1 MIPSEIWDWVAA
13 LTGLRSAEGLFLP
26 SYWCVPAELT
36 APSGWVLSPSA
47 ILWILALLSL
57 VGVVGYLWRRRSGFL
72 HLSCAVWGA
81 LLADTPHAIWVPLA
95 LVAAWFVT
103 LRVAKFMKWDVKE
116 LHAIPW
122 KRLGGIYLVAFLVVF
137 VGNFSRWG
145 VAYIPGYAKNALAAI
160 RWDGGWHPVD
170 TAKMDALLDEYVT
183 ELAREA
189 AGRRWIFT
197 DGLCDS
203 GIELKGSSK
212 TVSLA
217 DGAQDEAYWR
227 ARGFVRQEDL
237 SALASGASGLLRS
250 WVLDRPVELTN
261 AVFQCGFAF
270 LEKEAPSNRL
280 ETCGLVLRIADAPEG
295 KRKSEEVKSEGSA
308 GRRVNELAK
317 KIIEFYRN
325 GGKPEHGGRI
335 RQARFCSMQWRVA
348 RAIRR
353 QATEL
358 DRQVRTREALE
369 ATGLAERLDELNP
382 YARKQGATTTEAA
395 DLRAFGSLTPREG
408 LAFSLNRANF
418 TLARRFAIP
427 ILKDDPENPEANF
440 AMAMSHLVLQEH
452 AQARHY
458 FHIALK
464 NRPNDATLLNN
475 IAVSSLMLGDFKD
488 AEEKAKAALKA
499 KPDSEAIRDT
509 LRQVQSAKR
518 K

>member
-1 MIPSEIWDWVAA
+1 VISSEIWDWLAA
-13 LTGLRSAEGLFLP
+13 LTGLRSSEGLFLP

-36 APSGWVLSPSA
+36 APGGWVLSPNA
-47 ILWILALLSL
+47 VLWALLIPSVL
-57 VGVVGYLWRRRSGFL
+57 GVLCFVWRRRSGYL
-72 HLSCAVWGA
+72 HLSFAFWGA
-81 LLADTPHAIWVPLA
+81 LLADTPYVVLVPILIWGV
-95 LVAAWFVT
+95 WFSS
-103 LRVAKFMKWDVKE
+103 LRLSHLFAKAMPDPMD
-116 LHAIPW
+116 LPW
-122 KRLGGIYLVAFLVVF
+122 KRLFAIYFVAFAVAFACNLSRC
-137 VGNFSRWG
+137 GFSY
-145 VAYIPGYAKNALAAI
+145 VPGYAKNALAAI
-160 RWDGGWHPVD
+160 RWDGGWHPLD
-170 TAKMDALLDEYVT
+170 TAKMDELLDEYVT

-203 GIELKGSSK
+203 GIELASERVVRSATPTK

-217 DGAQDEAYWR
+217 EGARDESYWR
-227 ARGFVRQEDL
+227 ARGFVRQEEL

-250 WVLDRPVELTN
+250 WALDRPSELTN

-270 LEKEAPSNRL
+270 LEKEASSNGL
-280 ETCGLVLRIADAPEG
+280 ETCGLVLRSGLSSDAA
-295 KRKSEEVKSEGSA
+295 S
-308 GRRVNELAK
+308 RRVNELAE
-317 KIIEFYRN
+317 KIVGFYRD

-335 RQARFCSMQWRVA
+335 RQARFCAMQWRVA

-358 DRQVRTREALE
+358 DRRVRTREALE
-369 ATGLAERLDELNP
+369 ATELAERLDELNP

-408 LAFSLNRANF
+408 LAFSLSRANF

-427 ILKDDPENPEANF
+427 ILKDEPENPEANF

-458 FHIALK
+458 FQIALK
-464 NRPNDATLLNN
+464 KRPNDATLLNN
-475 IAVSSLMLGDFKD
+475 IAVSSLMLGDIKD

-499 KPDSEAIRDT
+499 KPDSEAIKDT